1 MAMPAI
7 PRQRFQNIDTG
18 ADQRIASNVRNQNM
32 MFKGLET
39 LDVEQKKE
47 KKIQDITRGRQS
59 LGEIN
64 RIMEQEDS
72 LMNKMGNNPSMGAKG
87 SGYEGIQSV
96 WRDFVAKKVAGGA
109 KPTDFPP
116 QYSRP
121 YLNQMRDALVA
132 EVQARHGVDISQR
145 SAGGVERLAEATR
158 KEEREYNRDL
168 KAEDREYKKD
178 VAELAEERAQARFE
192 TQQFNI
198 TKRAKQAQKAAD
210 KRAKPTGRSAMYEYG
225 LNKFTNKEW
234 TAQQLEQWVSM
245 IRGGG
250 DNLKFD
256 MSAFNK
262 PKPTTKE
269 KEQALD
275 ILLKNPEKYW
285 KFYVKRGFHLS
296 EELMKKLNVTQKMVD
311 EIKNAK

>member
-145 SAGGVERLAEATR
+145 SAGGEERLAKATAKMLR
-158 KEEREYNRDL
+158 KQEVDDAATVAQA
-168 KAEDREYKKD
+168 KIAA
-178 VAELAEERAQARFE
+178 AELAE
-192 TQQFNI
+192 
-198 TKRAKQAQKAAD
+198 KRALARAELAQRRALAMFKASEEGKNFRADAKRVKALQEADD
-210 KRAKPTGRSAMYEYG
+210 KRKKTRLDDAYRKYANTRKEWARVAGDGYSFEEWISKQNSLTRKIYTDAVRVINSNEDINAKPGSELKVNFKNKKELLSG
-225 LNKFTNKEW
+225 LSKHME
-234 TAQQLEQWVSM
+234 S
-245 IRGGG
+245 
-250 DNLKFD
+250 
-256 MSAFNK
+256 
-262 PKPTTKE
+262 
-269 KEQALD
+269 
-275 ILLKNPEKYW
+275 
-285 KFYVKRGFHLS
+285 
-296 EELMKKLNVTQKMVD
+296 KK
-311 EIKNAK
+311 